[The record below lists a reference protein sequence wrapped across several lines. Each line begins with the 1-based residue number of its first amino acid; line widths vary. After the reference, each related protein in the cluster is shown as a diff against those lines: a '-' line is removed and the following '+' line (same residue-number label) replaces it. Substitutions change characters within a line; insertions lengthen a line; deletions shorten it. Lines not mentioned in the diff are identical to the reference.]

1 MVKKKAKKKA
11 RKAFGGMTI
20 CFKSCKDPISTV
32 FGPASIAPSLM
43 NKKLWGYIK
52 KKKLIKR

>member
-1 MVKKKAKKKA
+1 MAKKKAKK

-20 CFKSCKDPISTV
+20 CFKGCKDPIEKV
-32 FGPASIAPSLM
+32 FGPGKVAPSLM